1 MLIRRTLLP
10 VWCAAVAVAGAYAIT
25 AQVAEPTSGVPGQEP
40 RLSSPAAPADGGAC
54 LAATDEPVLQRW
66 PGSPPVD
73 EERLICVDTY
83 DCGGCCGNRPAL
95 RRFWACCNGGGGWDC
110 EALCYRKK

>member
-25 AQVAEPTSGVPGQEP
+25 AQVAEPASQVPGQEL
-40 RLSSPAAPADGGAC
+40 RLSSVPASADGGAC
-54 LAATDEPVLQRW
+54 LAASDEPPLQRL

-73 EERLICVDTY
+73 ERLVCVDTV
-83 DCGGCCGNRPAL
+83 DCGGCCGNRA
-95 RRFWACCNGGGGWDC
+95 RMRQFWACCNSGGGWAC
-110 EALCYRKK
+110 EAICYRKK